1 MEQIIRSNIHSLD
14 FKDKSFSFVIDT
26 EVIFTQEP
34 ETLRR
39 ERNLVSLT
47 SNPESFKNR
56 LILNPI
62 NIANELRISMMNN
75 VETIAFD
82 SVDIISNTSF
92 LDDELL
98 EIRLYLIPIQIIDN
112 ELIWDIWSSDD
123 YSISGELN
131 ITATTDDFK
140 VTSDMIEF
148 EDERIKC
155 TPRLE
160 IITLAK
166 NQRLRF
172 SVKANKGIGEI
183 EKKYSPVSTIGYEII
198 DDHSVRFT
206 PNTKNKIPQLFI
218 LFYALLIMETN
229 IENFEYTIEGD
240 KTLTR
245 NEFDDVIIE

>member
-1 MEQIIRSNIHSLD
+1 MEQLVRSNIHSLE
-14 FKDKSFSFVIDT
+14 FKDKFFSFIMDT

-39 ERNLVSLT
+39 ERNLVSLS
-47 SNPESFKNR
+47 SNPESFKNQ

-62 NIANELRISMMNN
+62 NVANEMRIALMNE
-75 VETIAFD
+75 VETIAID

-92 LDDELL
+92 LEDELL
-98 EIRLYLIPIQIIDN
+98 EIRLNLIPIQITDN
-112 ELIWDIWSSDD
+112 ELIWDIWSSEE
-123 YSISGELN
+123 YNITGELN
-131 ITATTDDFK
+131 VTAEADGFK
-140 VTSDMIEF
+140 VTSEMIEF

-172 SVKANKGIGEI
+172 SVKANKGIGSI

-198 DDHSVRFT
+198 NDHSVKLT

-218 LFYALLIMETN
+218 LLYALQVLESN
-229 IENFEYTIEGD
+229 VENFEYTIEGD
-240 KTLTR
+240 KTLAR
-245 NEFDDVIIE
+245 NEFDEVIIE